1 MLSSFVPDQTLFIL
15 CCEVT
20 EITTEALD
28 VSTVFDFSVVCKVC
42 FVSERFSTPRTL
54 KSVVILTLLDEVCCH
69 FLSSL
74 VS

>member
-42 FVSERFSTPRTL
+42 FVSEWFSTLRTL